1 MTRQKLSMRLSPKK
15 NESPTPFWTI
25 GACPWSC
32 HEVAIAGRAPQK
44 GGLIRLSLPI
54 KTSKAPLNTFII
66 VIISNIVIVPPGH
79 ATILVT
85 RGVFRMWNSVL
96 EEVYLRI
103 FSVTFLQIH
112 VHCGHNNF
120 SANNSSGRATPPVL
134 RSVRGHEPKTS
145 PK

>member
-1 MTRQKLSMRLSPKK
+1 MVTDVGPELKFVDDSDGRTSP
-15 NESPTPFWTI
+15 I
-25 GACPWSC
+25 LDDG
-32 HEVAIAGRAPQK
+32 HHI
-44 GGLIRLSLPI
+44 
-54 KTSKAPLNTFII
+54 
-66 VIISNIVIVPPGH
+66 PPGH

-103 FSVTFLQIH
+103 FSVTFLQIQ

-134 RSVRGHEPKTS
+134 RGVRGHEPKTS